1 MCALP
6 VRFSKRQTTTDFVE
20 GTAISAS
27 LLCLAHCLALPLLLL
42 ALPALAD
49 AFFTSEV
56 FHIAAAAL
64 VVPAAALAFILG
76 YRRHRAPTPALLG
89 SAGVVCIV
97 AALLPHW
104 SDSAAAATTAVGSLF
119 LIGGHVVNWRMRR
132 AIVG

>member
-6 VRFSKRQTTTDFVE
+6 ARPPRRQTTTDFVE
-20 GTAISAS
+20 GTAVSAS
-27 LLCLAHCLALPLLLL
+27 VLCLAHCLALPLLLL
-42 ALPALAD
+42 ALPTLAD
-49 AFFTSEV
+49 TFFASEA

-89 SAGVVCIV
+89 SVGVVCIV
-97 AALLPHW
+97 AALLPQW
-104 SDSAAAATTAVGSLF
+104 SESAATMTTTAGSAL